1 MERVLKIR
9 KLGDG
14 SSIIEDSLYG
24 EDEYR
29 AFDANQRFDLQDHIS
44 AKLNEMYPAAAPDT
58 EIDGEAPVDPTPAP
72 SPEPGPSMDVEQ
84 PGSETV
90 VEEGPQPG

>member
-9 KLGDG
+9 KLADG

-29 AFDANQRFDLQDHIS
+29 AFDANQRVELQDHIS
-44 AKLNEMYPAAAPDT
+44 SKLDEMYPAAAPDS
-58 EIDGEAPVDPTPAP
+58 EINGEAPVDPAPAP
-72 SPEPGPSMDVEQ
+72 SPEPDPA
-84 PGSETV
+84 
-90 VEEGPQPG
+90 